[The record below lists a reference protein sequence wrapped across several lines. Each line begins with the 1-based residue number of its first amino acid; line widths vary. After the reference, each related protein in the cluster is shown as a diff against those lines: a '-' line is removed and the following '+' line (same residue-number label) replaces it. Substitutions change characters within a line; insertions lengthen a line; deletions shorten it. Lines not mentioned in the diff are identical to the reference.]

1 MKIYPKQKVNAFLAA
16 IVSGLA
22 GGMLS
27 GGYAGLDDVLF
38 ARVAGLAILTAGLV
52 QAYQDLLQD
61 PPASGSSDLIL
72 GVGRAVLGGWLLLF
86 PAQWTARM
94 PAVLAGAVLF
104 HGLYI
109 LQQAVLLRRARPRK
123 AATLAGL
130 SLVSL
135 VLGGAMALLPDGLL
149 ATVGLALPL
158 YADAGMLLATGFLLL
173 FTLSDEEEAL
183 PAKKPRAKKP
193 AAQKPVKAP
202 QEQPAAA
209 NGKPAGTDGE
219 GSAPPQ
225 DAPAPDE
232 AAAEKEKP
240 TEPEQ
245 AGPAAENDSPAAEPG
260 ESARAAAE
268 SERAEQARRAAAR
281 REKEEEQ
288 AAMSALQALGHM
300 AGKAKKRAGQT
311 AKNTVAGFKAG
322 LRGDE

>member
-27 GGYAGLDDVLF
+27 GGYAGLEDALF
-38 ARVAGLAILTAGLV
+38 ARVVGLAILTAGLV

-86 PAQWTARM
+86 PAQGAAGMRQLLT
-94 PAVLAGAVLF
+94 GAVLF

-109 LQQAVLLRRARPRK
+109 LQQAVLLRRARARK
-123 AATLAGL
+123 AAILAGL
-130 SLVSL
+130 ALVSL
-135 VLGGAMALLPDGLL
+135 GFGLAMALLPDSLL
-149 ATVGLALPL
+149 AALGLALPL
-158 YADAGMLLATGFLLL
+158 YADTGMLLAAGFLLL
-173 FTLSDEEEAL
+173 FTLSEGEEPL
-183 PAKKPRAKKP
+183 PGKKPHVKKP
-193 AAQKPVKAP
+193 AAAAKKPGKAP
-202 QEQPAAA
+202 QEGPAAA
-209 NGKPAGTDGE
+209 NEGADGA
-219 GSAPPQ
+219 APPQ
-225 DAPAPDE
+225 DARPPE
-232 AAAEKEKP
+232 KAAAADAGAEKETQTQ
-240 TEPEQ
+240 TEP
-245 AGPAAENDSPAAEPG
+245 AGGAETG
-260 ESARAAAE
+260 EAARAAAE
-268 SERAEQARRAAAR
+268 REQAEQARRAARAAR

-322 LRGDE
+322 LHDGE